1 MISEEYLYAIAL
13 RESSQIGDI
22 NFHKLVKTFGNAEN
36 AWKKAKRE
44 YKKLEGIGQ
53 KTVADIGNESH
64 LKFAEK
70 ELSFCEKNNIRIR
83 LRHLDE
89 TPSLLNECIDAPAI
103 LYQKGNTNE
112 SLQKI
117 SIVGTRTM
125 TSYGKQFITDFF
137 EATQSLQYASVSG
150 LALGIDK
157 EVHEQ
162 SIRNQK
168 PTIAVLAHGFDFL
181 YPAQN
186 RKLSEKIL
194 QEGGILLTE
203 FNSTRKP
210 DRENFIQRNRIV
222 AGLSPSTIVV
232 ETGFGGGSVSTAAFA
247 NDYNREVFALPG
259 RITDIHSQGCNQ
271 LILHNKATAISTIK
285 DLISMLGFHN
295 PKEKIAELFPHSEIT
310 IQLTDSQENIYQFIK
325 QNPQIS
331 LDDLAQEIDLS
342 SHKILP
348 IILELELLGKVKSFS
363 GRQFIAN

>member
-310 IQLTDSQENIYQFIK
+310 IQFTDSQENIYQFIK